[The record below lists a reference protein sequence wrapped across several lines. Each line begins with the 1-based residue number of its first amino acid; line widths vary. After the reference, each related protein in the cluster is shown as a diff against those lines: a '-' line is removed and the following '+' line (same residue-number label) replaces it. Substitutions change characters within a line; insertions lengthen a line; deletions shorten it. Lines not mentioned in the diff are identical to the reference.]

1 VLGTAHALLDRLDA
15 ELRSEAPTLS
25 RALTTPHEG
34 ALAEGQRA

>member
-1 VLGTAHALLDRLDA
+1 MLGTAQALLDRLDA

-34 ALAEGQRA
+34 AVADGRTG